1 MLTALN
7 TLMSLAL
14 SAFAGWA
21 VMSPCVKDGIV
32 IKIGLGL
39 VSLGFLGAFFLGVEP
54 TGAGPLVFAHALISL
69 GLLICAVGYLWRT
82 RTSRPRMRKRRSS
95 DWIETR

>member
-1 MLTALN
+1 MLNALN

-21 VMSPCVKDGIV
+21 VMSPCVRDGIV
-32 IKIGLGL
+32 IKIGLAL

-54 TGAGPLVFAHALISL
+54 AGAGPLVFAHALISL
-69 GLLICAVGYLWRT
+69 GLLICAAGYLWRT
-82 RTSRPRMRKRRSS
+82 RAQRSRMAHRRAT
-95 DWIETR
+95 DWLETR

>member
-1 MLTALN
+1 MLDALN
-7 TLMSLAL
+7 TLMSLAI

-39 VSLGFLGAFFLGVEP
+39 VSLGFLGAFFPGVEP
-54 TGAGPLVFAHALISL
+54 TGAAPLVFAHALISL
-69 GLLICAVGYLWRT
+69 GLLICAAGYLWRT
-82 RTSRPRMRKRRSS
+82 RPQRPRIRKRRSS
-95 DWIETR
+95 DWIQTR